1 MTTPLPDGR
10 AAARPGRVLLGF
22 ALLLVLLFGASYG
35 VGLLVGPSASGPKGP
50 ANGPTGPQAPGMQMD
65 GLRPLTVPE
74 VSR

>member
-1 MTTPLPDGR
+1 MTTPSPSGR

-35 VGLLVGPSASGPKGP
+35 VGRLVGPSASGPKDP
-50 ANGPTGPQAPGMQMD
+50 TDAPTGPQVPGMQMD
-65 GLRPLTVPE
+65 GLRPLTAVE